1 MVGFDN
7 LIPETHGTLF
17 HSAQTVT
24 VTGKVTPREVIV
36 ETYQNTSRAEYVFR
50 VVQSVCTL
58 LVFIITIANYV
69 STQDDP
75 EVNKSWWNYVLI
87 LCGSTI
93 PFLIYVSFVEG
104 YVLLHVGA
112 WRQFMIIL
120 SITAEAVAAFFWFF
134 GFIGLILMSAFN
146 IGEHTNVSN
155 ANGFATFCG
164 FVNWLSFWN
173 LAYAYWHALRHP
185 PPVVTRTEY
194 DVEIAA
200 EVKSTAVVSVSNAS
214 NDQVSSVDVPA
225 PAYSRN

>member
-87 LCGSTI
+87 LVSPSLPLSCPRSAGGQTANNGNGCSAAPPF
-93 PFLIYVSFVEG
+93 PFLSTSA
-104 YVLLHVGA
+104 LWKA
-112 WRQFMIIL
+112 
-120 SITAEAVAAFFWFF
+120 
-134 GFIGLILMSAFN
+134 MSYSMLER
-146 IGEHTNVSN
+146 G
-155 ANGFATFCG
+155 
-164 FVNWLSFWN
+164 
-173 LAYAYWHALRHP
+173 
-185 PPVVTRTEY
+185 
-194 DVEIAA
+194 D
-200 EVKSTAVVSVSNAS
+200 
-214 NDQVSSVDVPA
+214 SS
-225 PAYSRN
+225 